1 VALIDENKTLCG
13 IENIAPRYYRTA
25 AGWMLYQY
33 ANVLSVLILVLTLL
47 LIISEK
53 MHRTVA
59 TMIGATLVVVLGVL
73 PPEEF
78 LKVDGP
84 IHWEA
89 LGLIFGMFVM
99 VTVLQDC
106 GFFRWVG
113 LHVLMAARFEVL
125 RIFFF
130 FSLMAGFLA
139 AFMDSVTVLLFMGAM
154 TLEITRILRISPI
167 PFIMAEITSANIGG
181 GATMVGDPP
190 NIIIGTTFHF
200 NFVDFI
206 VNIAPISVLILF
218 INLLFFL
225 VYYKKFLL
233 DTKVNSAEFYKVYKY
248 LKPPP
253 KAAIKK
259 HRDMWVVLT
268 VFIFTLVLLI
278 FSSYMKISVAL
289 IGIGG
294 AILCMIFGGRDLP
307 ETIDRIDWR
316 TILFFACFFII
327 VGGLEYTGV
336 IGSMASGIG
345 TISGGNPIIMIT
357 VILWLGAFLACFVD
371 NVPVVAMFIPVIQH
385 LHDTF
390 GVGTGILAWT
400 TCLACDVGGNASP
413 IGGSANVVGISVQ
426 EKGGVTASWY
436 DYCKVAVPVTML
448 SLGVVNV
455 VLIVKFMFWGG

>member
-1 VALIDENKTLCG
+1 MDSYSI
-13 IENIAPRYYRTA
+13 
-25 AGWMLYQY
+25 
-33 ANVLSVLILVLTLL
+33 LSVLIMILTLL
-47 LIISEK
+47 LIMTEK

-59 TMIGATLVVVLGVL
+59 TLIGATLVVVLGVL

-78 LKVDGP
+78 LKANGP

-99 VTVLQDC
+99 ITILMEC
-106 GFFRWVG
+106 GFFKWVG
-113 LHVLMAARFEVL
+113 LHVLMAARFEVIK
-125 RIFFF
+125 IFFF
-130 FSLMAGFLA
+130 FSLTAGFLA

-190 NIIIGTTFHF
+190 NIIIGTTFNF
-200 NFVDFI
+200 NFVDFV
-206 VNIAPISVLILF
+206 VNIGPISVLILF
-218 INLLFFL
+218 INLAFFL

-233 DTKVNSAEFYKVYKY
+233 GTKVNSAEFYKVYKY

-259 HRDMWVVLT
+259 ERNMYIVLT
-268 VFIFTLVLLI
+268 IFLFTIVLLI
-278 FSSYMKISVAL
+278 FSHLLHLSVAL

-294 AILCMIFGGRDLP
+294 AILCMIFGGREIP

-327 VGGLEYTGV
+327 VGGLNYRGV
-336 IGSMASGIG
+336 IGALAGGIG
-345 TISGGNPIIMIT
+345 TVSGGNPIIVIT
-357 VILWLGAFLACFVD
+357 LILWLGALLACFVD
-371 NVPVVAMFIPVIQH
+371 NVPVVAMFIPIIDY
-385 LHDTF
+385 LHRIY
-390 GVGTGILAWT
+390 GINTGIMAWT

-426 EKGGVTASWY
+426 EKGGVSLSWY
-436 DYCKVAVPVTML
+436 EYCKVAVPVTIV
-448 SLGVVNV
+448 SLFVVNIL
-455 VLIVKFMFWGG
+455 LIMKYMIWGG